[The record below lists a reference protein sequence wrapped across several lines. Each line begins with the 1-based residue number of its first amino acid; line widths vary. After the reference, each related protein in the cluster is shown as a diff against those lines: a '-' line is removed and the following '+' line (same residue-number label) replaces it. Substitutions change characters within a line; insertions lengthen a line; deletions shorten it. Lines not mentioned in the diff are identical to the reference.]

1 MYRFEKGIGF
11 GFGQRQVSS
20 SVQPVSRGMGIS
32 AHVKNRPIK
41 TGVGTATGTDE
52 EGGQA
57 AELNGNGKNV
67 VGSLESNGLSL
78 NSSQDPKKQKEMQA
92 RTRSVEYNP
101 NDSGYFKER

>member
-1 MYRFEKGIGF
+1 MTKASQFKFTKDDAESVQSYGQFQFNQVEKVYRFEKGIGF

-41 TGVGTATGTDE
+41 TGLGNTTGTDE

-57 AELNGNGKNV
+57 AETNDNG
-67 VGSLESNGLSL
+67 
-78 NSSQDPKKQKEMQA
+78 
-92 RTRSVEYNP
+92 
-101 NDSGYFKER
+101 